1 MIKIELFKSLIGKKK
16 LKQNLLSLT
25 KVSLDIEKRNNTVVK
40 SNSGGFNSGDINHDL
55 MPELVKD
62 ILHFSNIFI
71 KNFNLKKD
79 LKLGNIWV
87 NINRYKDSNLS
98 HTHPFSIISGVFY
111 IKALK
116 NSGNLVFINP
126 HPIQNYLETNN
137 INGFNKFNSQVWSI
151 PPEENILYLFPSW
164 LEHRVSMNLSKEE
177 RISVSFNLS

>member
-16 LKQNLLSLT
+16 LKQNLIFLKTLAF
-25 KVSLDIEKRNNTVVK
+25 DIEKKTNTVVK

-62 ILHFSNIFI
+62 ILYFGNIFI
-71 KNFNLKKD
+71 KNFNLKKN
-79 LKLGNIWV
+79 LKLGNIWI

-126 HPIQNYLETNN
+126 HPIQNYLKTNDIN
-137 INGFNKFNSQVWSI
+137 IFNKFNSQVWSI
-151 PPEENILYLFPSW
+151 PPKESILYLFPSW
-164 LEHRVSMNLSKEE
+164 LEHRVSMNFSKEE
-177 RISVSFNLS
+177 RISVSFNLF